1 MKSAFDRFRIAMLD
15 FSGVTSIGQAFA
27 DEVFRL
33 LRLTHP
39 DIALIPVHTSF
50 GVKRMISRAEALMIH
65 AR

>member
-1 MKSAFDRFRIAMLD
+1 MLD